1 VNLGMAER
9 LRLPATGEKG
19 EQCLA
24 WTKGSMGVRDGFLV
38 EIGEE
43 RRDMGGGGVARHAFE
58 EGKGAWTQQMRW
70 LAPSACGLVV
80 CASWQRRGS
89 TAQKQGQQCATE
101 ETRRRLI
108 GGPRED

>member
-24 WTKGSMGVRDGFLV
+24 WTKGSMGVRGGFLV

-43 RRDMGGGGVARHAFE
+43 RRDMGGG
-58 EGKGAWTQQMRW
+58 T
-70 LAPSACGLVV
+70 
-80 CASWQRRGS
+80 
-89 TAQKQGQQCATE
+89 
-101 ETRRRLI
+101 TRV
-108 GGPRED
+108 